1 TKANPIATSAAAM
14 ARIKRKTIC
23 PSACCHRAPAT
34 TNASPAAFSITSS
47 DMSTRIRLRRTRRPV
62 TPSEKRIPAKSSPS
76 LMEISSML
84 ILHSLRSTNSQ
95 VVGAHQACEQQHRR
109 QLHTDEVR
117 PEQYN
122 ANLFGCHD
130 PRFELRA
137 AASHNQVRHFAKQ
150 DAC

>member
-1 TKANPIATSAAAM
+1 M

-23 PSACCHRAPAT
+23 PSACCQRAPAT

-62 TPSEKRIPAKSSPS
+62 SPSEKRIPARSSPS
-76 LMEISSML
+76 LIGISSML
-84 ILHSLRSTNSQ
+84 ILHSSLRSTNSQ
-95 VVGAHQACEQQHRR
+95 VVGANQPCEQQHRR
-109 QLHTDEVR
+109 QLDTNEVR
-117 PEQYN
+117 SEQHN

-150 DAC
+150 DACKKRR